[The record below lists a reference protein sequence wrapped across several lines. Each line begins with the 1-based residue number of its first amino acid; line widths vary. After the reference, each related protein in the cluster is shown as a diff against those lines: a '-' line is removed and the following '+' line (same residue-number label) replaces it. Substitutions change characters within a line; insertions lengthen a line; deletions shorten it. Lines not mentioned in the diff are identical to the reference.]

1 LFGIELSYYSL
12 SARYAIQ
19 LNDERILKK
28 ILIGLI
34 SLLVLIA
41 AAVFAYFSATKSP
54 QIFEP
59 SVAMVS
65 TQTIP
70 ELDPSSVRHIQTG
83 KVQGFSDSY
92 NTQAWLGIPYA
103 AAPTGELRWRSPQAA
118 PEWTGV
124 RNALQYGAACTQF
137 WGILAAEDGVDGD
150 LVGSEDCLTLNIW
163 SPSLEPAEL
172 RNKKIPVMF
181 WIHGGGNDSGTANL
195 YQAHH
200 LAGSKNVI
208 VVLVNY
214 RVGLMG
220 WFSHDA
226 IRANAD
232 NLEDASGNFGT
243 LDLIAALRWVNRNV
257 SAFGGDPNNVTI
269 FGESAGGRNV
279 FSLLASP
286 LAKGLFHR
294 AISQSGSADTT
305 LLTLAEDF
313 ADDRSSKAVFGLE
326 NSSNSLI
333 YMVLSSLY
341 PQEGKAEI
349 RARIKQT
356 PPSELLEIMRSQ
368 SARKLMQLAS
378 DNLGQPGYTKIARV
392 VRDGHVISN
401 KSTLSLLEDSKSYND
416 VPIMLGSNRDENK
429 VFMLRDPEH
438 VKWHFGMLPRV
449 IDPPR
454 YERISQ
460 YVSENWKAGAVDEP
474 AKRILRSGDN
484 QVFAYRFDWD
494 DEPVNWLADLK
505 QLLGAT
511 HGFEISHVF
520 GDFEGGVPIEIIGS
534 KQNAPGRKALA
545 LSMMDY
551 WAAFAHN
558 GDPARGLSG
567 KQTLWTPWRAN
578 GANIM
583 LLDSPSGGGTR
594 MSEVRTNVRDIKAK
608 ISQDE
613 VIKTQ
618 KDRCHLFA
626 ALFLH
631 GYQASDFW
639 DENQYQSLGCEAFPA
654 GEFRQG

>member
-1 LFGIELSYYSL
+1 VVELSYYRLPASCGV
-12 SARYAIQ
+12 Y
-19 LNDERILKK
+19 LNNDQMLKK
-28 ILIGLI
+28 IFIGLI
-34 SLLVLIA
+34 SLVVLLA
-41 AAVFAYFSATKSP
+41 AMLFTYFQATKSP

-59 SVAMVS
+59 SIAMIDA
-65 TQTIP
+65 QTAP
-70 ELDPSSVRHIQTG
+70 EPDPSSLRDTQAG
-83 KVQGFSDSY
+83 QLLGFADTY

-103 AAPTGELRWRSPQAA
+103 ASPTGELRWRAPQAA
-118 PEWTGV
+118 KTWTGV
-124 RNALQYGAACTQF
+124 REALQYGAACTQF
-137 WGILAAEDGVDGD
+137 WGILSGQDGEDGD
-150 LVGSEDCLTLNIW
+150 LVGSEDCLSLNVW
-163 SPSLEPAEL
+163 SPRLAPDEL
-172 RNKKIPVMF
+172 ANKKIPVMF
-181 WIHGGGNDSGTANL
+181 WIHGGGNDSGTANI

-200 LAGSKNVI
+200 LAGSNDVI

-220 WFSHDA
+220 WLSHDA
-226 IRANAD
+226 IRNSAN

-243 LDLIAALRWVNRNV
+243 LDLIAALHWVQSNI
-257 SAFGGDPNNVTI
+257 SAFGGDPNNVTV

-313 ADDRSSKAVFGLE
+313 PDDRSSKAVLGLE
-326 NSSNSLI
+326 NSSNSMI
-333 YMVLSSLY
+333 FMVLSGLY
-341 PQEGKAEI
+341 PEESKAKI
-349 RARIKQT
+349 RTRIKQT
-356 PPSELLEIMRSQ
+356 AANELLELMRSQ

-378 DNLGQPGYTKIARV
+378 DNLGQPGYTKIARI
-392 VRDGHVISN
+392 VRDGHVISK
-401 KSTLSLLEDSKSYND
+401 KSTMSLLQDRNNFND
-416 VPIMLGSNRDENK
+416 VPVMLGSNRDENK

-438 VKWHFGMLPRV
+438 VKWQFGTLPRV

-454 YERISQ
+454 FERISQ

-474 AKRILRSGDN
+474 AKRIFNSGAHP
-484 QVFAYRFDWD
+484 VFAYRFDWD

-520 GDFEGGVPIEIIGS
+520 GDFEGGVPTDIIES
-534 KQNAPGRKALA
+534 KKNAPGRESLS

-567 KQTLWTPWRAN
+567 KQALWSPWQAQ
-578 GANIM
+578 GKNIM
-583 LLDSPSGGGTR
+583 LLDSLSDGGTR
-594 MSEVRTNVRDIKAK
+594 MAEVRTNVQDIKAQ
-608 ISQDE
+608 IPQDE

-618 KDRCHLFA
+618 EDRCHLFA

-631 GYQASDFW
+631 GYQVSDFW
-639 DENQYQSLGCEAFPA
+639 DENEYQALGCEDYPA
-654 GEFRQG
+654 GEFREG